1 MRAMKSTTS
10 FVCVTS
16 FHLKYLCGKNF
27 SIFKFLS
34 LLVLYLHHIR
44 LKSISLC
51 THMFVKLCSRYHG
64 IFRIEVI
71 QEPRR
76 ETWREASVESD
87 FISQE

>member
-16 FHLKYLCGKNF
+16 FHFKYLCGKNF

-51 THMFVKLCSRYHG
+51 THMINVCKIMLEIPWDLPDRSNSR
-64 IFRIEVI
+64 
-71 QEPRR
+71 
-76 ETWREASVESD
+76 TSA
-87 FISQE
+87 